1 MNVKEDTIMKEK
13 YVFSLVVRNDLD
25 RITRTV
31 RNYYGDFRSAKI
43 TGAARKYIH
52 YRQKISM
59 DKALYEVKWVLLSDF
74 LLCKSTTMLL
84 SIRYDL
90 VINENF

>member
-1 MNVKEDTIMKEK
+1 MKEK

-52 YRQKISM
+52 YRQNISM
-59 DKALYEVKWVLLSDF
+59 DEAPNEVKWVISSEFFVL
-74 LLCKSTTMLL
+74 KK
-84 SIRYDL
+84 
-90 VINENF
+90 